1 MLHMSVTLD
10 LSVVAWFI
18 IFCIAVVIG
27 VLLIILLKNCLK
39 VVNKVSKIIDDNAD
53 SVGKTLEALPPTMAS
68 IDELAKSAKGTL
80 DKATSV
86 VTTVEDTV
94 TDTIDSFSFN
104 AENVL
109 SIINV
114 ASSVVKSIISAFS
127 SRK

>member
-1 MLHMSVTLD
+1 MSVTVN

-18 IFCIAVVIG
+18 IFCIAVIIG
-27 VLLIILLKNCLK
+27 VFLIILLKNCLR
-39 VVNKVSKIIDDNAD
+39 VVDRVNKILDSNSEKI
-53 SVGKTLEALPPTMAS
+53 GETLDALPSAVKS
-68 IDELAKSAKGTL
+68 IDELSVSAKETL

-86 VTTVEDTV
+86 VSTVEDTV
-94 TDTIDSFSFN
+94 NETIDSFSFN

-127 SRK
+127 SKK

>member
-1 MLHMSVTLD
+1 MSVTVD

-27 VLLIILLKNCLK
+27 VFLIILLKNCLK
-39 VVNKVSKIIDDNAD
+39 VVDRVNKILD
-53 SVGKTLEALPPTMAS
+53 SNSESIGKTLEALPSTVKS
-68 IDELAKSAKGTL
+68 IDELAVSARGTL

-86 VTTVEDTV
+86 VSTVEDTV
-94 TDTIDSFSFN
+94 TETIDSFSFN

-109 SIINV
+109 SIINI

-127 SRK
+127 AKK